1 MQLTV
6 TQVNE
11 FVGSVR
17 GKESFYGLKEET
29 TDSLLLSMLPT
40 ERHTYQP
47 YELKD
52 DLMSDN
58 AIEVVCLQELI
69 RAFRTSAGFHI
80 PTVSMLVCEW
90 S

>member
-1 MQLTV
+1 
-6 TQVNE
+6 
-11 FVGSVR
+11 
-17 GKESFYGLKEET
+17 
-29 TDSLLLSMLPT
+29 MLPT

-80 PTVSMLVCEW
+80 PTVSMLVCE
-90 S
+90 